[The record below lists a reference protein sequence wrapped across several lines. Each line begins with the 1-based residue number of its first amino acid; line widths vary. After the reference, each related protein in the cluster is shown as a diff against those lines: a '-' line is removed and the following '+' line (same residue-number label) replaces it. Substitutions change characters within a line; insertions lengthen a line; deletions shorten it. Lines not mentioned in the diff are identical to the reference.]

1 MPDWLPHP
9 ARYGRMIE
17 ISGEALALRLRI
29 QMTPIKSRG
38 RGPQMDTISFQVDPS
53 RYRHWDVSKQASVMR
68 IHMNVDPQFPLQQG
82 YDLKLNSYDL
92 GVDIELA
99 DIVRRLRFEHPEIT
113 SLVVS
118 SGHEQVFCSGANIHM
133 LGISSHSWKVNFCK
147 FTNETRCELEDW
159 AAQADVRSICAIT
172 GPCAGGGYELAL
184 ACDEIWLIDDGNS
197 AVSLPET
204 PLLGVLPGTGGLTR
218 LVDKRKV
225 RRDRADVFCTL
236 AEGFKGKRAL
246 DWGLVDVVAP
256 RSKFDSQ
263 LQQYLDQIEA
273 DRSGR
278 SERQGITL
286 GPIEVSEEDGVRK
299 TSTLSVDYKPQQRTA
314 EFTFQIPSVAGA
326 PTTLKEIHAA
336 GDSFWPLRFAREL
349 EDALLDLRVN
359 RTGIGLALIRT
370 QGNLDDI
377 QAWDQILI
385 DHRGDWFIDQIIHLF
400 SHVIQRLERT
410 SCSFFALVEQGC
422 CFGGSMLEIALACD
436 RIYMLDED
444 GIEVQRSPMNEGL
457 LPMTTDITRT
467 DCRLLG
473 EVELANSTIGNY
485 SRLDATTAEKM
496 GLVTEALDEF
506 DYEDMV
512 PVAIQE
518 RVSLSPDSLTGM
530 EANLRFAG
538 PENMESKVFG
548 RLSAWQNWIFI
559 RPNATGPHGALTLY
573 GRPERPEFAWDRV

>member
-1 MPDWLPHP
+1 MEP
-9 ARYGRMIE
+9 
-17 ISGEALALRLRI
+17 
-29 QMTPIKSRG
+29 
-38 RGPQMDTISFQVDPS
+38 ISFQVDPS
-53 RYRHWDVSKQASVMR
+53 RYRHWDLEKEGQVMR
-68 IHMNVDPQFPLQQG
+68 IHMNVDPDFPLRDG
-82 YDLKLNSYDL
+82 YELKLNSYDL

-113 SLVVS
+113 SLVIS
-118 SGHEQVFCSGANIHM
+118 SNHDQVFCSGANIHM

-159 AAQADVRSICAIT
+159 AAQADVRTICAVT

-246 DWGLVDVVAP
+246 KWGLVDEIAP
-256 RSKFDSQ
+256 RSIFEEK
-263 LQQYLDQIEA
+263 LQQYLDQIQQQ
-273 DRSGR
+273 RPGR
-278 SERQGITL
+278 QERQGIVL
-286 GPIEVSEEDGVRK
+286 GPIEVADVDGVRSS
-299 TSTLSVDYKPQQRTA
+299 STLSVAYQPEKRTA
-314 EFTFQIPSVAGA
+314 EFTIEVPAVSGA
-326 PTTLKEIHAA
+326 PSTPAEIHAQ
-336 GDSFWPLRFAREL
+336 GDSFWPLRLAREL

-359 RTGIGLALIRT
+359 RKGIGLCIMKT
-370 QGNLDDI
+370 KGNLDDI
-377 QAWDQILI
+377 LGWDRILIEHQGDWLVDQIL
-385 DHRGDWFIDQIIHLF
+385 HLTT
-400 SHVIQRLERT
+400 HVIQRMERT
-410 SCSFFALVEQGC
+410 SCSFFALIEQES
-422 CFGGSMLEIALACD
+422 CFGGSLLELALACD
-436 RIYMLDED
+436 RIYMLDEE
-444 GIEVQRSPMNEGL
+444 GVQIQRSAMNEGL
-457 LPMTTDITRT
+457 LPMTTDITRSE
-467 DCRLLG
+467 CRLLG
-473 EVELANSTIGNY
+473 EKELLESNQGNY
-485 SRLDATTAEKM
+485 SRLDASTAEQM

-506 DYEDMV
+506 DYADMV
-512 PVAIQE
+512 PVAIDE

-538 PENMESKVFG
+538 PENLESKVFG

-573 GRPERPEFAWDRV
+573 GRPERPDFAWDRV

>member
-1 MPDWLPHP
+1 M
-9 ARYGRMIE
+9 E
-17 ISGEALALRLRI
+17 
-29 QMTPIKSRG
+29 PIC
-38 RGPQMDTISFQVDPS
+38 FQVDPS
-53 RYRHWDVSKQASVMR
+53 QYRHWEVTKEGPVMR
-68 IHMNVDPQFPLQQG
+68 IHMSVDPRFPLKDG

-118 SGHEQVFCSGANIHM
+118 SSHEQVFCSGANIHM

-159 AAQADVRSICAIT
+159 AAQADVRSICAVT

-218 LVDKRKV
+218 LVDKRMV

-236 AEGFKGKRAL
+236 AEGFKGKKAL
-246 DWGLVDVVAP
+246 EWGLVDAIAP
-256 RSKFDSQ
+256 RSRFEEK
-263 LQQYLDQIEA
+263 LQNYLGEIDQQ
-273 DRSGR
+273 
-278 SERQGITL
+278 RQGRAERKGISL
-286 GPIEVSEEDGVRK
+286 GPIEVSDVDGIRK
-299 TSTLSVDYKPQQRTA
+299 SSTISVEYKPEERIA
-314 EFTFQIPSVAGA
+314 EFILDVPPVSDA
-326 PTTLKEIHAA
+326 PTTLEEIHAA

-359 RTGIGLALIRT
+359 RNDIGLALIRT
-370 QGNLDDI
+370 RGNLDDI
-377 QAWDQILI
+377 RGWDQIVM
-385 DHRGDWFIDQIIHLF
+385 DHRGDWFIDQILHLT

-410 SCSFFALVEQGC
+410 SCSFFSLVEQDT
-422 CFGGSMLEIALACD
+422 CFGGTMLEIALACD
-436 RIYMLDED
+436 RIYMLDEE
-444 GIEVQRSPMNEGL
+444 GVEVQRSPMNEGL
-457 LPMTTDITRT
+457 LPMTTDITRSE
-467 DCRLLG
+467 CRLLG
-473 EVELANSTIGNY
+473 NPELLESSSGNY
-485 SRLDATTAEKM
+485 ELLDAASAEEL
-496 GLVTEALDEF
+496 GLITEALDEF

-512 PVAIQE
+512 PVAIAE

-559 RPNATGPHGALTLY
+559 RPNATGPTGALTLY
-573 GRPERPEFAWDRV
+573 GRPERPDFAWDRV

>member
-1 MPDWLPHP
+1 MEP
-9 ARYGRMIE
+9 
-17 ISGEALALRLRI
+17 
-29 QMTPIKSRG
+29 
-38 RGPQMDTISFQVDPS
+38 ISFQVDPS
-53 RYRHWDVSKQASVMR
+53 RYRHWDLEKEGQVMR
-68 IHMNVDPQFPLQQG
+68 IHMNVDPDFPLRDG
-82 YDLKLNSYDL
+82 YELKLNSYDL

-113 SLVVS
+113 SLVIS
-118 SGHEQVFCSGANIHM
+118 SNHDQVFCSGANIHM

-159 AAQADVRSICAIT
+159 AAQADVRTICAVT

-246 DWGLVDVVAP
+246 KWGLVDEIAP
-256 RSKFDSQ
+256 RSIFEEK
-263 LQQYLDQIEA
+263 LQQYLDQIQQQ
-273 DRSGR
+273 RPGR
-278 SERQGITL
+278 QDRQGIVL
-286 GPIEVSEEDGVRK
+286 GPIEVADVDGVRSS
-299 TSTLSVDYKPQQRTA
+299 STLSVAYQPEKRTA
-314 EFTFQIPSVAGA
+314 EFTIEVPAVSGA
-326 PTTLKEIHAA
+326 PSTPAEIHAQ
-336 GDSFWPLRFAREL
+336 GDSFWPLRLAREL

-359 RTGIGLALIRT
+359 RKGIGLCIMKT
-370 QGNLDDI
+370 KGNLDDI
-377 QAWDQILI
+377 LGWDRILIEHQGDWLVDQIL
-385 DHRGDWFIDQIIHLF
+385 HLTT
-400 SHVIQRLERT
+400 HVIQRMERT
-410 SCSFFALVEQGC
+410 SCSFFALIEQES
-422 CFGGSMLEIALACD
+422 CFGGSLLELALACD
-436 RIYMLDED
+436 RIYMLDEE
-444 GIEVQRSPMNEGL
+444 GVQIQRSAMNEGL
-457 LPMTTDITRT
+457 LPMTTDITRSE
-467 DCRLLG
+467 CRLLG
-473 EVELANSTIGNY
+473 EKELLESNQGNY
-485 SRLDATTAEKM
+485 SRLDASTAEQM

-506 DYEDMV
+506 DYADMV
-512 PVAIQE
+512 PVAIDE

-538 PENMESKVFG
+538 PENLESKVFG

-573 GRPERPEFAWDRV
+573 GRPERPDFAWDRV

>member
-1 MPDWLPHP
+1 M
-9 ARYGRMIE
+9 E
-17 ISGEALALRLRI
+17 S
-29 QMTPIKSRG
+29 
-38 RGPQMDTISFQVDPS
+38 ISFQVDPS
-53 RYRHWDVSKQASVMR
+53 EYRHWDVKKEGQVMR
-68 IHMNVDPQFPLQQG
+68 IHMSVDPEFPLKDG
-82 YDLKLNSYDL
+82 YELKLNSYDL

-113 SLVVS
+113 SLVIS
-118 SGHEQVFCSGANIHM
+118 SSHEQVFCSGANIHM
-133 LGISSHSWKVNFCK
+133 LGVSSHSWKVNFCK

-159 AAQADVRSICAIT
+159 AAQSDVRTICAVT

-246 DWGLVDVVAP
+246 DWGLVDHVAP
-256 RSKFDSQ
+256 RSRFGEQ
-263 LQQYLDQIEA
+263 LQEHLDQMQEM
-273 DRSGR
+273 RPGR
-278 SERQGITL
+278 DQRKGISL
-286 GPIEVSEEDGVRK
+286 GPIEVSEIDGVRK
-299 TSTLSVDYKPQQRTA
+299 SSTLSVAYQPEKRTA
-314 EFTFQIPSVAGA
+314 EFTIEIPPVAQA
-326 PTTLKEIHAA
+326 PKSLEEIHAA

-359 RTGIGLALIRT
+359 RNDIGLALVKT
-370 QGNLDDI
+370 KGKLEDI
-377 QAWDQILI
+377 QGWDQILI
-385 DHRGDWFIDQIIHLF
+385 DHRGDWFVDQILHLT

-410 SCSFFALVEQGC
+410 SCSFFALVEQDS
-422 CFGGSMLEIALACD
+422 CFGGTLLEVALACD
-436 RIYMLDED
+436 RVYMLDED
-444 GIEVQRSPMNEGL
+444 GIAIQRSVMNEGL
-457 LPMTTDITRT
+457 LPMTTDITRSE
-467 DCRLLG
+467 CRLLG
-473 EVELANSTIGNY
+473 ESELLESNQGNY
-485 SRLDATTAEKM
+485 ERLDGQTAEQM
-496 GLVTEALDEF
+496 GLVTESLDEF
-506 DYEDMV
+506 DYEDMI
-512 PVAIQE
+512 PVAIEE

-538 PENMESKVFG
+538 PENLESKVFG

-559 RPNATGPHGALTLY
+559 RPNATGPQGALTLY

>member
-1 MPDWLPHP
+1 MEP
-9 ARYGRMIE
+9 
-17 ISGEALALRLRI
+17 
-29 QMTPIKSRG
+29 
-38 RGPQMDTISFQVDPS
+38 ISFQVDPS
-53 RYRHWDVSKQASVMR
+53 RYRHWEVNKDGQVMR
-68 IHMNVDPQFPLQQG
+68 ILMSVDPAFPLREG

-118 SGHEQVFCSGANIHM
+118 SSHEQVFCSGANIHM

-159 AAQADVRSICAIT
+159 AAQADVRSICAVT

-218 LVDKRKV
+218 LVDKRMV

-246 DWGLVDVVAP
+246 EWGLVDTVAP
-256 RSKFDSQ
+256 RSQFDDQ
-263 LQQYLDQIEA
+263 LQQHLDQIEA
-273 DRSGR
+273 DRPGR
-278 SERQGITL
+278 LDRKGISL
-286 GPIEVSEEDGVRK
+286 GSIEVSEVDGVRSS
-299 TSTLSVDYKPQQRTA
+299 STLSVTYKPEQRTA
-314 EFTFQIPSVAGA
+314 EITIEIPPVAKA
-326 PTTLKEIHAA
+326 PTTLEQIHEA
-336 GDSFWPLRFAREL
+336 GDGFWPLRFIREL

-359 RTGIGLALIRT
+359 RNGIGLALVRT
-370 QGNLDDI
+370 TGNLDDI
-377 QAWDQILI
+377 QGWDQILVENK
-385 DHRGDWFIDQIIHLF
+385 GDWFVDQILHLM

-410 SCSFFALVEQGC
+410 SCSFFALIEQGS

-436 RIYMLDED
+436 RIYILDEP
-444 GIEVQRSPMNEGL
+444 GVEVQRSKMNEGL
-457 LPMTTDITRT
+457 LPMTTDITRCQ
-467 DCRLLG
+467 CRLLG
-473 EVELANSTIGNY
+473 EPNLLEQTMGNY
-485 SRLDATTAEKM
+485 DRLDASTADQL
-496 GLVTEALDEF
+496 GLVTESLDEF

-512 PVAIQE
+512 PVAIEE

-559 RPNATGPHGALTLY
+559 RPNATGPSGALTLY
-573 GRPERPEFAWDRV
+573 GRPERPDFAWDRV

>member
-1 MPDWLPHP
+1 MEP
-9 ARYGRMIE
+9 
-17 ISGEALALRLRI
+17 
-29 QMTPIKSRG
+29 
-38 RGPQMDTISFQVDPS
+38 ISFQVDPS
-53 RYRHWDVSKQASVMR
+53 RYRHWEVNKDGQVMR
-68 IHMNVDPQFPLQQG
+68 ILMSVDPAFPLREG
-82 YDLKLNSYDL
+82 YDLKLNSYDM

-118 SGHEQVFCSGANIHM
+118 SSHEQVFCSGANIHM

-159 AAQADVRSICAIT
+159 AAQADVRSICAVT

-218 LVDKRKV
+218 LVDKRMV

-246 DWGLVDVVAP
+246 DWGLVDTVAP
-256 RSKFDSQ
+256 RSRFDDQ
-263 LQQYLDQIEA
+263 LKQHLDQIEA
-273 DRSGR
+273 DRPGR
-278 SERQGITL
+278 LERKGIPL
-286 GPIEVSEEDGVRK
+286 GPIEVSEVDGVRRS
-299 TSTLSVDYKPQQRTA
+299 STLSVAYKPEQRTA
-314 EFTFQIPSVAGA
+314 EITIEVPPVADA
-326 PTTLKEIHAA
+326 PTTPEQIHEA
-336 GDSFWPLRFAREL
+336 GDSFWPLRFTREL

-359 RTGIGLALIRT
+359 RNGIGLALVRT
-370 QGNLDDI
+370 KGNLDDI
-377 QAWDQILI
+377 QGWDQILVENK
-385 DHRGDWFIDQIIHLF
+385 GDWFVDQILYLM

-410 SCSFFALVEQGC
+410 SCSFFALIEQGS

-436 RIYMLDED
+436 RIYMLDEK
-444 GIEVQRSPMNEGL
+444 GVEVQRSKMNEGL
-457 LPMTTDITRT
+457 LPMTTDITRCQ
-467 DCRLLG
+467 CRLLG
-473 EVELANSTIGNY
+473 EPNLLEQTMGNY
-485 SRLDATTAEKM
+485 ERLDASSAEKL

-512 PVAIQE
+512 PVAIEE

-538 PENMESKVFG
+538 PENLESKIFG

-559 RPNATGPHGALTLY
+559 RPNATGPSGALTLY
-573 GRPERPEFAWDRV
+573 GRPERPDFAWDRV

>member
-1 MPDWLPHP
+1 M
-9 ARYGRMIE
+9 E
-17 ISGEALALRLRI
+17 S
-29 QMTPIKSRG
+29 
-38 RGPQMDTISFQVDPS
+38 ISFQVDPS
-53 RYRHWDVSKQASVMR
+53 QYRHWDVKKEGQVMR
-68 IHMNVDPQFPLQQG
+68 IHMSVDPEFPLRDG
-82 YDLKLNSYDL
+82 YELKLNSYDL

-113 SLVVS
+113 SLVIS
-118 SGHEQVFCSGANIHM
+118 SNHEQVFCSGANIHM
-133 LGISSHSWKVNFCK
+133 LGVSSHSWKVNFCK

-159 AAQADVRSICAIT
+159 AAQSDVRTICAIT

-246 DWGLVDVVAP
+246 EWGLVDTIAP
-256 RSKFDSQ
+256 RSRFDEN
-263 LQQYLDQIEA
+263 LQNHLDQILQ
-273 DRSGR
+273 DRPGR
-278 SERQGITL
+278 QDRKGIVL
-286 GPIEVSEEDGVRK
+286 GPIEISDVDGVRS
-299 TSTLSVDYKPQQRTA
+299 TSTLSVAYQSEKRTA
-314 EFTFQIPSVAGA
+314 EFTIEVPPVAAA
-326 PTTLKEIHAA
+326 PTTLEEIHAA

-359 RTGIGLALIRT
+359 RNDIGLVIVKT
-370 QGNLDDI
+370 KGNLDDI
-377 QAWDQILI
+377 QGWDQILV
-385 DHRGDWFIDQIIHLF
+385 DHQGDWFIDQILHLTT
-400 SHVIQRLERT
+400 HVIKRLERT
-410 SCSFFALVEQGC
+410 SCSFFALIEQGS
-422 CFGGSMLEIALACD
+422 CFGGSVLELALACD
-436 RIYMLDED
+436 RIYMLDEE
-444 GIEVQRSPMNEGL
+444 GVEIQRSTMNEGL
-457 LPMTTDITRT
+457 LPMTTDITRSE
-467 DCRLLG
+467 CRLLG
-473 EVELANSTIGNY
+473 EAELLESNQGNY
-485 SRLDATTAEKM
+485 SRLNAPTAEQM

-506 DYEDMV
+506 DYEDMI
-512 PVAIQE
+512 PVAIEE

-538 PENMESKVFG
+538 PENLESKVFG

>member
-1 MPDWLPHP
+1 MEP
-9 ARYGRMIE
+9 
-17 ISGEALALRLRI
+17 
-29 QMTPIKSRG
+29 
-38 RGPQMDTISFQVDPS
+38 ISFQVDPS
-53 RYRHWDVSKQASVMR
+53 RYRHWEVNKDGQVMR
-68 IHMNVDPQFPLQQG
+68 ILMSVDPAFPLREG
-82 YDLKLNSYDL
+82 YDLKLNSYDM

-118 SGHEQVFCSGANIHM
+118 SSHEQVFCSGANIHM

-159 AAQADVRSICAIT
+159 AAQADVRSICAVT

-218 LVDKRKV
+218 LVDKRMV

-246 DWGLVDVVAP
+246 DWGLVDTVAP
-256 RSKFDSQ
+256 RSRFDDQ
-263 LQQYLDQIEA
+263 LKQHLDQIEA
-273 DRSGR
+273 DRPGR
-278 SERQGITL
+278 LERKGIPL
-286 GPIEVSEEDGVRK
+286 GPIEVSEVDGVRRS
-299 TSTLSVDYKPQQRTA
+299 STLSVAYKPEQRTA
-314 EFTFQIPSVAGA
+314 EITIEVPPVADA
-326 PTTLKEIHAA
+326 PTTPEQIHEA
-336 GDSFWPLRFAREL
+336 GDSFWPLRFTREL

-359 RTGIGLALIRT
+359 RNGIGLALVRT
-370 QGNLDDI
+370 KGNLDDI
-377 QAWDQILI
+377 QGWDQILVENK
-385 DHRGDWFIDQIIHLF
+385 GDWFVDQILYLM

-410 SCSFFALVEQGC
+410 SCSFFALIEQGS
-422 CFGGSMLEIALACD
+422 CFGGSTLEIALACD
-436 RIYMLDED
+436 RIYILDEK
-444 GIEVQRSPMNEGL
+444 GVEVQRSKMNEGL
-457 LPMTTDITRT
+457 LPMTTDITRCQ
-467 DCRLLG
+467 CRLLG
-473 EVELANSTIGNY
+473 EPNLMEQTMGNY
-485 SRLDATTAEKM
+485 DRLDASTAEKL

-512 PVAIQE
+512 PVAIEE

-538 PENMESKVFG
+538 PENLESKIFG

-559 RPNATGPHGALTLY
+559 RPNATGPSGALTLY
-573 GRPERPEFAWDRV
+573 GRPERPDFAWDRV

>member
-1 MPDWLPHP
+1 MEP
-9 ARYGRMIE
+9 
-17 ISGEALALRLRI
+17 
-29 QMTPIKSRG
+29 
-38 RGPQMDTISFQVDPS
+38 ISFQVDPS
-53 RYRHWDVSKQASVMR
+53 RYRHWEVKKDGQVMR
-68 IHMNVDPQFPLQQG
+68 IHMSVDPAFPLREG

-118 SGHEQVFCSGANIHM
+118 SSHEQVFCSGANIHM

-159 AAQADVRSICAIT
+159 AAQADVRSICAVT

-218 LVDKRKV
+218 LVDKRMV

-246 DWGLVDVVAP
+246 EWGLVDTVAP
-256 RSKFDSQ
+256 RSQFDDQ
-263 LQQYLDQIEA
+263 LQQHLDQIEA
-273 DRSGR
+273 DRPGR
-278 SERQGITL
+278 LDRKGISL
-286 GPIEVSEEDGVRK
+286 GSIEVSEVDGVRSS
-299 TSTLSVDYKPQQRTA
+299 STLSVTYKPEQRTA
-314 EFTFQIPSVAGA
+314 EITIEIPPVAKA
-326 PTTLKEIHAA
+326 PTTLEQIHEA
-336 GDSFWPLRFAREL
+336 GDGFWPLRFIREL

-359 RTGIGLALIRT
+359 RNGIGLALVRT
-370 QGNLDDI
+370 TGNLDDI
-377 QAWDQILI
+377 QGWDQILV
-385 DHRGDWFIDQIIHLF
+385 DHQGDWFVDQILHLM

-410 SCSFFALVEQGC
+410 SCSFFALIEQGS

-436 RIYMLDED
+436 RIYILDEP
-444 GIEVQRSPMNEGL
+444 GVEVQRSKMNEGL
-457 LPMTTDITRT
+457 LPMTTDITRCQ
-467 DCRLLG
+467 CRLLG
-473 EVELANSTIGNY
+473 EPNLLEQTMGNY
-485 SRLDATTAEKM
+485 DRLDASTADQL
-496 GLVTEALDEF
+496 GLVTESLDEF

-512 PVAIQE
+512 PVAIEE

-559 RPNATGPHGALTLY
+559 RPNATGPSGALTLY
-573 GRPERPEFAWDRV
+573 GRPERPDFAWDRV

>member
-1 MPDWLPHP
+1 MEP
-9 ARYGRMIE
+9 
-17 ISGEALALRLRI
+17 
-29 QMTPIKSRG
+29 
-38 RGPQMDTISFQVDPS
+38 ISFQVDPS
-53 RYRHWDVSKQASVMR
+53 RYRHWDLEKEGQVMR
-68 IHMNVDPQFPLQQG
+68 IHMNVDPDFPLRDG
-82 YDLKLNSYDL
+82 YELKLNSYDL

-113 SLVVS
+113 ALVIS
-118 SGHEQVFCSGANIHM
+118 SNHDQVFCSGANIHM

-159 AAQADVRSICAIT
+159 AAQSDVRTICAVT

-197 AVSLPET
+197 AVSLPEI

-246 DWGLVDVVAP
+246 QWGLVDEVAP
-256 RSKFDSQ
+256 RSRFEEK
-263 LQQYLDQIEA
+263 LQQYLDQIQQQ
-273 DRSGR
+273 RPGR
-278 SERQGITL
+278 QDRQGIAL
-286 GPIEVSEEDGVRK
+286 KPIEVSDVDGVR
-299 TSTLSVDYKPQQRTA
+299 TSSTLSVAYQPEKRTA
-314 EFTFQIPSVAGA
+314 EFTIKVPAVSGA
-326 PTTLKEIHAA
+326 PSTPAEIHAQ

-349 EDALLDLRVN
+349 EDALLDLRIN
-359 RTGIGLALIRT
+359 RNGIGLCIMKT
-370 QGNLDDI
+370 KGNLDDI
-377 QAWDQILI
+377 RGWDQILI
-385 DHRGDWFIDQIIHLF
+385 EHQGDWLVDQILHLTT
-400 SHVIQRLERT
+400 HVIQRMERT
-410 SCSFFALVEQGC
+410 SCSFFALIEQES
-422 CFGGSMLEIALACD
+422 CFGGSLLEVALACD
-436 RIYMLDED
+436 RIYMLDEE
-444 GIEVQRSPMNEGL
+444 GVEVQRSMMNEGL
-457 LPMTTDITRT
+457 LPMTTDITRSE
-467 DCRLLG
+467 CRLLG
-473 EVELANSTIGNY
+473 EEELLKSNQGNF
-485 SRLDATTAEKM
+485 SRLDASTAEQM

-512 PVAIQE
+512 PVAIDE

-538 PENMESKVFG
+538 PENLESKVFG

>member
-1 MPDWLPHP
+1 MEP
-9 ARYGRMIE
+9 
-17 ISGEALALRLRI
+17 
-29 QMTPIKSRG
+29 
-38 RGPQMDTISFQVDPS
+38 ISFQVDSS
-53 RYRHWDVSKQASVMR
+53 RYRHWEVSKDGQQMR
-68 IHMNVDPQFPLQQG
+68 IHMSVDPAFPLREG

-113 SLVVS
+113 SLVIS
-118 SGHEQVFCSGANIHM
+118 SSHEQVFCSGANIHM

-159 AAQADVRSICAIT
+159 AAQADVRTICAVT

-246 DWGLVDVVAP
+246 EWGLVDTVAP
-256 RSKFDSQ
+256 RSRFDDQ
-263 LQQYLDQIEA
+263 LKQHLDQIGA
-273 DRSGR
+273 DRPGR
-278 SERQGITL
+278 LERKGIPL
-286 GPIEVSEEDGVRK
+286 GPIEVSEVDGVRSS
-299 TSTLSVDYKPQQRTA
+299 STLSVAYKPEQRTA
-314 EFTFQIPSVAGA
+314 EFTIDVPPVADA
-326 PTTLKEIHAA
+326 PTTLEQIHEA
-336 GDSFWPLRFAREL
+336 GDCFWPLRLTREL

-359 RTGIGLALIRT
+359 RKGVGLALVRT
-370 QGNLDDI
+370 TGNLDDI
-377 QAWDQILI
+377 QGWDKILVENKGDWFVDQIL
-385 DHRGDWFIDQIIHLF
+385 HLM

-410 SCSFFALVEQGC
+410 SCSFFALIEQGS
-422 CFGGSMLEIALACD
+422 CFGGSLLEIALACD
-436 RIYMLDED
+436 RIYILDEQ
-444 GIEVQRSPMNEGL
+444 GVEVQRSKMNEGL
-457 LPMTTDITRT
+457 LPMTTDITRCQ
-467 DCRLLG
+467 CRLLG
-473 EVELANSTIGNY
+473 EPNLLEQTMGNY
-485 SRLDATTAEKM
+485 DRLDASSAEKF

-512 PVAIQE
+512 PVAIEE

-538 PENMESKVFG
+538 PENLKSKVFG

-559 RPNATGPHGALTLY
+559 RPNATGPNGALTLY
-573 GRPERPEFAWDRV
+573 GRPERPDFAWDRV

>member
-1 MPDWLPHP
+1 M
-9 ARYGRMIE
+9 E
-17 ISGEALALRLRI
+17 S
-29 QMTPIKSRG
+29 
-38 RGPQMDTISFQVDPS
+38 ISFQVDPS
-53 RYRHWDVSKQASVMR
+53 QYRHWNVKKEGQVMR
-68 IHMNVDPQFPLQQG
+68 IHMSVDPEFPLKDG
-82 YDLKLNSYDL
+82 YELKLNSYDL

-113 SLVVS
+113 SLVIS
-118 SGHEQVFCSGANIHM
+118 SSHEQVFCSGANIHM
-133 LGISSHSWKVNFCK
+133 LGVSSHSWKVNFCK

-159 AAQADVRSICAIT
+159 AAQSDVRTICAVT

-246 DWGLVDVVAP
+246 EWGLVDHIAP
-256 RSKFDSQ
+256 RSRFEEQ
-263 LQQYLDQIEA
+263 LAKHLDQVEQ
-273 DRSGR
+273 DRPDR
-278 SERQGITL
+278 EDRQGVKL
-286 GPIEVSEEDGVRK
+286 GPIEVSDTDGVRS
-299 TSTLSVDYKPQQRTA
+299 TSTLSVAYQPEKRTA
-314 EFTFQIPSVAGA
+314 ELTIEVPSVASA
-326 PTTLKEIHAA
+326 PRSLEEIHAA

-359 RTGIGLALIRT
+359 RNDIGLAIVKT
-370 QGNLDDI
+370 KGSLDDI
-377 QAWDQILI
+377 QGWDQILI
-385 DHRGDWFIDQIIHLF
+385 DHRGDWFIDQIFYLT

-410 SCSFFALVEQGC
+410 SCSFFALVEQGT
-422 CFGGSMLEIALACD
+422 CFGGTMLEVALACD
-436 RIYMLDED
+436 RIYMLDEE
-444 GIEVQRSPMNEGL
+444 GVEIQRSALNEGL
-457 LPMTTDITRT
+457 LPMTTDITRSE
-467 DCRLLG
+467 CRLLG
-473 EVELANSTIGNY
+473 EAELLETNQGNY
-485 SRLDATTAEKM
+485 ARLDAQTAEQM
-496 GLVTEALDEF
+496 GLVTESLDEF
-506 DYEDMV
+506 DYEDMI
-512 PVAIQE
+512 PVAIEE

-538 PENMESKVFG
+538 PENLESKVFG

-559 RPNATGPHGALTLY
+559 RPNATGPQGALTLY

>member
-1 MPDWLPHP
+1 MEP
-9 ARYGRMIE
+9 
-17 ISGEALALRLRI
+17 
-29 QMTPIKSRG
+29 
-38 RGPQMDTISFQVDPS
+38 ISFQVDSS
-53 RYRHWDVSKQASVMR
+53 RYRHWEVNKDGQRMR
-68 IHMNVDPQFPLQQG
+68 IHMSVDPDFPLREG

-113 SLVVS
+113 SLVIS
-118 SGHEQVFCSGANIHM
+118 SSHEQVFCSGANIHM

-159 AAQADVRSICAIT
+159 AAQADVRSICAVT

-218 LVDKRKV
+218 LVDKRMV

-246 DWGLVDVVAP
+246 DWGLVDTVAP
-256 RSKFDSQ
+256 RSRFDDQ
-263 LQQYLDQIEA
+263 LKQHLDQIET
-273 DRSGR
+273 DRPGR
-278 SERQGITL
+278 LKRKGIPL
-286 GPIEVSEEDGVRK
+286 GPIEVSEVDGVR
-299 TSTLSVDYKPQQRTA
+299 TSSTLSVAYKPQQRTA
-314 EFTFQIPSVAGA
+314 EFTIDVPPVADA
-326 PTTLKEIHAA
+326 PTTLEQIHEA
-336 GDSFWPLRFAREL
+336 GDCFWPLRFTREL

-359 RTGIGLALIRT
+359 RKGIGLALVRT
-370 QGNLDDI
+370 TGNLDDI
-377 QAWDQILI
+377 QGWDQILVENK
-385 DHRGDWFIDQIIHLF
+385 GDWFVDQILHLM

-410 SCSFFALVEQGC
+410 SCSFFALIEQGS

-436 RIYMLDED
+436 RIYILDEQ
-444 GIEVQRSPMNEGL
+444 GVEVQRSKMNEGL
-457 LPMTTDITRT
+457 LPMTTDITRCQ
-467 DCRLLG
+467 CRLLG
-473 EVELANSTIGNY
+473 EPNLLEQTMGNY
-485 SRLDATTAEKM
+485 DRLDASSAEKF

-512 PVAIQE
+512 PVAIEE

-538 PENMESKVFG
+538 PENLKSKVFG

-559 RPNATGPHGALTLY
+559 RPNATGPNGALTLY
-573 GRPERPEFAWDRV
+573 GRPERPDFAWDRV

>member
-1 MPDWLPHP
+1 MEP
-9 ARYGRMIE
+9 
-17 ISGEALALRLRI
+17 
-29 QMTPIKSRG
+29 
-38 RGPQMDTISFQVDPS
+38 ISFQVDPS
-53 RYRHWDVSKQASVMR
+53 RYRHWDLEKEGQVMR
-68 IHMNVDPQFPLQQG
+68 IHMNVDPDFPLRDG
-82 YDLKLNSYDL
+82 YELKLNSYDL

-113 SLVVS
+113 SLVIS
-118 SGHEQVFCSGANIHM
+118 SNHDQVFCSGANIHM

-159 AAQADVRSICAIT
+159 AAQADVRTICAVT

-246 DWGLVDVVAP
+246 KWGLVDEIAP
-256 RSKFDSQ
+256 RSIFEEK
-263 LQQYLDQIEA
+263 LQQYLDHIQQQ
-273 DRSGR
+273 RPGR
-278 SERQGITL
+278 QDRQGIVL
-286 GPIEVSEEDGVRK
+286 GPIEVADVDGVRSS
-299 TSTLSVDYKPQQRTA
+299 STLSVAYQPEKRTA
-314 EFTFQIPSVAGA
+314 EFTIEVPAVSGA
-326 PTTLKEIHAA
+326 PSTPAEIHAQ
-336 GDSFWPLRFAREL
+336 GDSFWPLRLAREL

-359 RTGIGLALIRT
+359 RKGIGLCIMKT
-370 QGNLDDI
+370 KGNLDDI
-377 QAWDQILI
+377 LGWDRILIEHQGDWLVDQIL
-385 DHRGDWFIDQIIHLF
+385 HLTT
-400 SHVIQRLERT
+400 HVIQRMERT
-410 SCSFFALVEQGC
+410 SCSFFALIEQES
-422 CFGGSMLEIALACD
+422 CFGGSLLELALACD
-436 RIYMLDED
+436 RIYMLDEE
-444 GIEVQRSPMNEGL
+444 GVQIQRSAMNEGL
-457 LPMTTDITRT
+457 LPMTTDITRSE
-467 DCRLLG
+467 CRLLG
-473 EVELANSTIGNY
+473 EKELLESNQGNY
-485 SRLDATTAEKM
+485 SRLDASTAEQM

-506 DYEDMV
+506 DYADMV
-512 PVAIQE
+512 PVAIDE

-538 PENMESKVFG
+538 PENLESKVFG

-573 GRPERPEFAWDRV
+573 GRPERPDFAWDRV

>member
-1 MPDWLPHP
+1 
-9 ARYGRMIE
+9 
-17 ISGEALALRLRI
+17 
-29 QMTPIKSRG
+29 
-38 RGPQMDTISFQVDPS
+38 
-53 RYRHWDVSKQASVMR
+53 MR
-68 IHMNVDPQFPLQQG
+68 IHMSVDPEFPLKDG
-82 YDLKLNSYDL
+82 YELKLNSYDL

-113 SLVVS
+113 SLVIS
-118 SGHEQVFCSGANIHM
+118 SSHEQVFCSGANIHM
-133 LGISSHSWKVNFCK
+133 LGVSSHSWKVNFCK

-159 AAQADVRSICAIT
+159 AAQSDVRTICAVT

-246 DWGLVDVVAP
+246 EWGLVDHIAP
-256 RSKFDSQ
+256 RSRFEEQ
-263 LQQYLDQIEA
+263 LAKHLDQVEQ
-273 DRSGR
+273 DRPDR
-278 SERQGITL
+278 EDRQGVKL
-286 GPIEVSEEDGVRK
+286 GPIEVSDTDGVRS
-299 TSTLSVDYKPQQRTA
+299 TSTLSVAYQPEKRTA
-314 EFTFQIPSVAGA
+314 ELTIEVPSVASA
-326 PTTLKEIHAA
+326 PRSLEEIHAA

-359 RTGIGLALIRT
+359 RNDIGLVIVKT
-370 QGNLDDI
+370 KGSLDDI
-377 QAWDQILI
+377 QGWDQILI
-385 DHRGDWFIDQIIHLF
+385 DHRGDWFIDQIFYLT

-410 SCSFFALVEQGC
+410 SCSFFALVEQGT
-422 CFGGSMLEIALACD
+422 CFGGTMLEVALACD
-436 RIYMLDED
+436 RIYMLDEE
-444 GIEVQRSPMNEGL
+444 GVEIQRSALNEGL
-457 LPMTTDITRT
+457 LPMTTDITRSE
-467 DCRLLG
+467 CRLLG
-473 EVELANSTIGNY
+473 EAELLETNQGNY
-485 SRLDATTAEKM
+485 ARLDAQTAEQM
-496 GLVTEALDEF
+496 GLVTESLDEF
-506 DYEDMV
+506 DYEDMI
-512 PVAIQE
+512 PVAIEE

-538 PENMESKVFG
+538 PENLESKVFG

-559 RPNATGPHGALTLY
+559 RPNATGPQGALTLY

>member
-1 MPDWLPHP
+1 MEP
-9 ARYGRMIE
+9 
-17 ISGEALALRLRI
+17 
-29 QMTPIKSRG
+29 
-38 RGPQMDTISFQVDPS
+38 ISFQVDPS
-53 RYRHWDVSKQASVMR
+53 RYRHWDLEKEGQVMR
-68 IHMNVDPQFPLQQG
+68 IHMNVDPDFPLRDG
-82 YDLKLNSYDL
+82 YELKLNSYDL

-113 SLVVS
+113 SLVIS
-118 SGHEQVFCSGANIHM
+118 SNHDQVFCSGANIHM

-159 AAQADVRSICAIT
+159 AAQADVRTICAVT

-246 DWGLVDVVAP
+246 KWGLVDEIAP
-256 RSKFDSQ
+256 RSIFEEK
-263 LQQYLDQIEA
+263 LQQYLDQIQQQ
-273 DRSGR
+273 RPGR
-278 SERQGITL
+278 QERQGIVL
-286 GPIEVSEEDGVRK
+286 GPIEVADVDGVRSS
-299 TSTLSVDYKPQQRTA
+299 STLSVAYQPEKRTA
-314 EFTFQIPSVAGA
+314 EFTIEVPAVSGA
-326 PTTLKEIHAA
+326 PSTPAEIHAQ
-336 GDSFWPLRFAREL
+336 GDSFWPLRLAREL

-359 RTGIGLALIRT
+359 RKGIGLCIMKT
-370 QGNLDDI
+370 KGNLDDI
-377 QAWDQILI
+377 LGWDRILIEHQGDWLVDQIL
-385 DHRGDWFIDQIIHLF
+385 HLTT
-400 SHVIQRLERT
+400 HVIQRMERT
-410 SCSFFALVEQGC
+410 SCSFFALIEQES
-422 CFGGSMLEIALACD
+422 CFGGSLLELALACD
-436 RIYMLDED
+436 RIYMLDEE
-444 GIEVQRSPMNEGL
+444 GVQIQRSSMNEGL
-457 LPMTTDITRT
+457 LPMTTDITRSE
-467 DCRLLG
+467 CRLLG
-473 EVELANSTIGNY
+473 EKELLESNQGNY
-485 SRLDATTAEKM
+485 SRLDASTAEQM

-506 DYEDMV
+506 DYADMV
-512 PVAIQE
+512 PVAIDE

-538 PENMESKVFG
+538 PENLESKVFG

-573 GRPERPEFAWDRV
+573 GRPERPDFAWDRV

>member
-1 MPDWLPHP
+1 M
-9 ARYGRMIE
+9 
-17 ISGEALALRLRI
+17 S
-29 QMTPIKSRG
+29 
-38 RGPQMDTISFQVDPS
+38 VDP
-53 RYRHWDVSKQASVMR
+53 R
-68 IHMNVDPQFPLQQG
+68 FPLKDG

-118 SGHEQVFCSGANIHM
+118 SSHEQVFCSGANIHM

-159 AAQADVRSICAIT
+159 AAQADVRSICAVT

-218 LVDKRKV
+218 LVDKRMV

-236 AEGFKGKRAL
+236 AEGFKGKKAL
-246 DWGLVDVVAP
+246 EWGLVDAIAP
-256 RSKFDSQ
+256 RSRFEEK
-263 LQQYLDQIEA
+263 LQNYLGEIDQQ
-273 DRSGR
+273 
-278 SERQGITL
+278 RQGRAERKGISL
-286 GPIEVSEEDGVRK
+286 GPIEVSDVDGIRK
-299 TSTLSVDYKPQQRTA
+299 SSTISVEYKPEERIA
-314 EFTFQIPSVAGA
+314 EFILDVPPVSDA
-326 PTTLKEIHAA
+326 PTTLEEIHAA

-359 RTGIGLALIRT
+359 RNDIGLALIRT
-370 QGNLDDI
+370 RGNLDDI
-377 QAWDQILI
+377 RGWDQIVM
-385 DHRGDWFIDQIIHLF
+385 DHRGDWFIDQILHLT

-410 SCSFFALVEQGC
+410 SCSFFSLVEQDT
-422 CFGGSMLEIALACD
+422 CFGGTMLEIALACD
-436 RIYMLDED
+436 RIYMLDEE
-444 GIEVQRSPMNEGL
+444 GVEVQRSPMNEGL
-457 LPMTTDITRT
+457 LPMTTDITRSE
-467 DCRLLG
+467 CRLLG
-473 EVELANSTIGNY
+473 NPELLESSSGNY
-485 SRLDATTAEKM
+485 ELLDAASAEEL
-496 GLVTEALDEF
+496 GLITEALDEF

-512 PVAIQE
+512 PVAIAE

-559 RPNATGPHGALTLY
+559 RPNATGPTGALTLY
-573 GRPERPEFAWDRV
+573 GRPERPDFAWDRV